1 MKSKFITLQL
11 GIKKNKTDGLL
22 ICLSDNNNTEII
34 STLNKF
40 AAAPIILSKNNIS
53 KSNPK
58 YIFINSGNA
67 NACTGK
73 EGLDNAN
80 TILKVSSIET
90 RL

>member
-1 MKSKFITLQL
+1 MLWKTFMKSKFITLKL

-40 AAAPIILSKNNIS
+40 AAAPIILSKKNIY

-58 YIFINSGNA
+58 YIFINSV
-67 NACTGK
+67 
-73 EGLDNAN
+73 N
-80 TILKVSSIET
+80 TKTFSFKT